1 MSIIS
6 TQSDIAEVRDQMSLD
21 YADGKYLNVVTANL
35 GLQRPPFGFSDA
47 QWRAIARVIAL
58 QYKQIKTKFEAVL
71 DIILGPRI
79 TQCGAF
85 AEDVLA
91 GAMHAVL
98 VGTDQFPQVGT
109 MVLDEGLVTEETVE
123 YIFIDRYTNT
133 VYFKDPLTQNHTA
146 VGTEWESGVISDFA
160 IGATNVN
167 VFDANGFPNPGM
179 QYTINLGRG
188 TAFESAGP
196 LTAVGLDAR
205 KITILASPKGGS
217 GASAVA
223 GIQLKQDGLASQI
236 NTFYVT
242 MQSVDQMLMEG
253 GWIQSGDLSTVFTAT
268 SGTTTSVTVAGP
280 LSANRYGGFWLRF
293 NGDVTAT
300 LTNAIAY
307 VEDNNTTVFTFGNT
321 LAFAPAAGD
330 TFTVLGNFQYI
341 RASETDKSVLLKR
354 ELPDLMRFP
363 KNVEFSLLHPT
374 MTAAIAQVQVKGV
387 PWDVFQTDPHHVEI
401 LLPIEFLRNDLR
413 SASYIRE
420 ALGSGLLPPPPTAD
434 AIRNI
439 GDTDISVTS
448 TQALNLIGTIE
459 VAGTTRYAAYTP
471 WTRLTA
477 DVPIGGTVLPV
488 VDASQFFPT
497 GTLRVDGTTMLYTV
511 LSDTEISVPALAA
524 AVRVTDLVR
533 EEKRVRVAKPLIAPI
548 AVADVVSIYGNYDSG
563 DLWNVDDVWP
573 GPYVWDLFAQT
584 HKKETT
590 PGNGFTTTISGPALL
605 SVDRVIN
612 ATVFELDD
620 ASSFPTSVPYD
631 VLMGEN
637 SGNIETLAVQQL
649 SLRSRTYEV
658 TTANVNPGDMSV
670 VMTSLAGPSGPNN
683 LFPNGGPYRVVV
695 DPFTVDAE
703 VLEVIST
710 SGGTTLNLTTPTSAT
725 YADGSPRPSPSHAI
739 GARVVLLADLI
750 RVSPAAADDH
760 TGKVRYTDRFGL
772 YAAETQTTGA
782 DTVRPLYTQATLN
795 LGGTDFSPTAADATF
810 NFASGVV
817 KASNKLS
824 VAVSAGDTTASLVS
838 TASFPTTGYPYVIS
852 LDVGAGP
859 LLEERLHVTNNNTG
873 TNVLTFSHGAVFSH
887 SIGRKVEFTPG
898 PEENISY
905 TTRVGA
911 VLDFTPYIQVEHTHY
926 EMEALSPSVGT
937 GYPRRDGFDFPLR
950 LPVTVQDR
958 VQYIID
964 LVRAAGV
971 EVSFISKR

>member
-71 DIILGPRI
+71 EIILGPKV

-85 AEDVLA
+85 SADVLA
-91 GAMHAVL
+91 GAVHAQL
-98 VGTDQFPQVGT
+98 VGTAQFPQVGT
-109 MVLDEGLVTEETVE
+109 MVIDEGLPTEETAD

-146 VGTEWESGVISDFA
+146 VGTEWESGVISDFT
-160 IGATNVN
+160 IGATHVN
-167 VFDANGFPNPGM
+167 VFDANGFPNPGT
-179 QYTINLGRG
+179 QYTLNLGRG
-188 TAFESAGP
+188 TAYETAGP
-196 LTAVGLDAR
+196 ITAVGLDAR
-205 KITILASPKGGS
+205 KLTIPASSKGGT
-217 GASAVA
+217 GATAVA
-223 GIQLKQDGLASQI
+223 GIQVKQDGLASQI

-242 MQSVDQMLMEG
+242 MQDVDQMLIEG

-268 SGTTTSVTVAGP
+268 AGTTTSVSVAGP
-280 LSANRYGGFWLRF
+280 ISADRYGGFWIRF
-293 NGDVTAT
+293 NGDVTTA
-300 LTNAIAY
+300 LTNVIAY
-307 VEDNNTTVFTFGNT
+307 IEDNTTTVFTFGNT
-321 LAFAPAAGD
+321 LAVPPVAGD

-341 RASETDKSVLLKR
+341 RASETDHSVLLKR

-363 KNVEFSLLHPT
+363 KNVEFSLLTPT

-387 PWDVFQTDPHHVEI
+387 AWDVFQTDPHHVEI

-420 ALGSGLLPPPPTAD
+420 TFGTGLLPPPPTAD

-448 TQALNLIGTIE
+448 TQSLSFIGVTE
-459 VAGTTRYAAYTP
+459 VAGAVRYAYYNPT
-471 WTRLTA
+471 TRLTA

-488 VDASQFFPT
+488 LDTSQFFPT
-497 GTLRVDGTTMLYTV
+497 GTINILGTTMLYTV
-511 LSDTEISVPALAA
+511 TGDAEFTVPPLAA
-524 AVRVTDLVR
+524 AVRVTDIVR
-533 EEKRVRVAKPLIAPI
+533 DEKRIRLAKGLTAPVAVSDT
-548 AVADVVSIYGNYDSG
+548 VANYGNYDSG
-563 DLWNVDDVWP
+563 DIWNVDDVWP
-573 GPYVWDLFAQT
+573 GPYVWDLFAET

-590 PGNGFTTTISGPALL
+590 PGNGLTITVSGPANLA
-605 SVDRVIN
+605 VDRLIN
-612 ATVFELDD
+612 ATVFEVDD
-620 ASSFPTSVPYD
+620 ASSFPTTVPYD

-637 SGNIETLAVQQL
+637 SGNVETLAVQQL

-658 TTANVNPGDMSV
+658 TTALVNPGDMAV
-670 VMTSLAGPSGPNN
+670 VMTSLAGPSGPANQ
-683 LFPNGGPYRVVV
+683 FPNGGPYRVVIE
-695 DPFTVDAE
+695 PFTGTAE
-703 VLEVIST
+703 VLEVVST
-710 SGGTTLNLTTPTSAT
+710 SAGTTLNLSVPAVN
-725 YADGSPRPSPSHAI
+725 SHAI
-739 GARVVLLADLI
+739 GSRVVLLADLI
-750 RVSPAAADDH
+750 RVSPAGGDDH
-760 TGKVRYTDRFGL
+760 MGNVRYLDRFGL
-772 YAAETQTTGA
+772 YAPEIQVGGA

-795 LGGTDFSPTAADATF
+795 LGGTDWSPTAANGTF
-810 NFASGVV
+810 NFGTGVV
-817 KASNKLS
+817 KARGQLAA
-824 VAVSAGDTTASLVS
+824 AVSAGDTTATLAS
-838 TASFPTTGYPYVIS
+838 TARFPTSGYPYVIT

-859 LLEERLHVTNNNTG
+859 LLAERLHVTNNNTG

-887 SIGRKVEFTPG
+887 SNQRSVEFTPG

-911 VLDFTPYIQVEHTHY
+911 VLDFIPYLQIEHTHY

-971 EVSFISKR
+971 EVTFISKR